1 MVFLVVVVDDDG
13 DGICRDVQ
21 RMCYVPAKSFTGDGD
36 DTVCDREMKKSSILQ
51 HHQMKKK
58 KKTKRE
64 NEESEI

>member
-1 MVFLVVVVDDDG
+1 MAFEKMYSECVT
-13 DGICRDVQ
+13 
-21 RMCYVPAKSFTGDGD
+21 YKSFTGDGD

-58 KKTKRE
+58 TKRE